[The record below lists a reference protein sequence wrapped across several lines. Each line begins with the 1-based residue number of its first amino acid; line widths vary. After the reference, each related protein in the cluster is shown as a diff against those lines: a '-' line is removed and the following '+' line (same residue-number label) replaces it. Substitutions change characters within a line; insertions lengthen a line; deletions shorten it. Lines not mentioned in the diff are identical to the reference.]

1 MTSKTIAI
9 AGVLAA
15 AVSHAENK
23 SQAPPAVEQSA
34 IAALERMG
42 AFLRQQ
48 KSFTVRV
55 EIDNDY
61 VVDGGQKVRLSSRGD
76 LRVRRPD
83 HLRASMVSDRK
94 AREFF
99 YAGNTFTIYSPRIGY
114 YATVTAPPTIR
125 ELADS
130 LEQQYGLELPM
141 VDLFRLGT
149 DASTLKR
156 ITSAHWVGTATID
169 GVAMDQYAFRQPG
182 LDWQIWIQRGDR
194 PLPRK
199 LVLTTTDDPAR
210 PERIIDMTW
219 DLGARHPESIF
230 TFVPPKGSRQI
241 AIAGQGG
248 RPNVAR
254 TSRPQAQEKR
264 TQCEAPITC

>member
-1 MTSKTIAI
+1 
-9 AGVLAA
+9 VLAA

-34 IAALERMG
+34 ISALQRMG

-48 KSFTVRV
+48 QSFTVRV
-55 EIDNDY
+55 DIDNDY
-61 VVDGGQKVRLSSRGD
+61 VVDGGQKVRLSSHGD

-94 AREFF
+94 SREFF
-99 YAGNTFTIYSPRIGY
+99 YAGKTFTIFSPRHNY
-114 YATVTAPPTIR
+114 YATVAAPSTIR

-149 DASTLKR
+149 DPSTLKQ

-169 GVAMDQYAFRQPG
+169 GVITDQYAFRQPG
-182 LDWQIWIQRGDR
+182 LDWQIWIQRDR

-210 PERIIDMTW
+210 PERVIEMKW
-219 DLGARHPESIF
+219 DLGARHPESTF
-230 TFVPPKGSRQI
+230 TFVPPQGSRQI
-241 AIAGQGG
+241 AFAGQGR

-254 TSRPQAQEKR
+254 ASRPQEKR
-264 TQCEAPITC
+264 TQCESPITC

>member
-23 SQAPPAVEQSA
+23 SQAPPAVEPSA
-34 IAALERMG
+34 ISALERMG
-42 AFLRQQ
+42 EFLRRQQ
-48 KSFTVRV
+48 SFTVRV
-55 EIDNDY
+55 DISHDY
-61 VVDGGQKVRLSSRGD
+61 VVDSGQKVRLSSHGD

-83 HLRASMVSDRK
+83 RLRADIVSDRK
-94 AREFF
+94 TRELF
-99 YAGNTFTIYSPRIGY
+99 YAGNTFTIYSPRVGY
-114 YATVTAPPTIR
+114 YATVAAPPTINQ
-125 ELADS
+125 LADQ
-130 LEQQYGLELPM
+130 LEDRYGLELPI

-149 DASTLKR
+149 NKAVLQQ
-156 ITSAHWVGTATID
+156 ITSARWVGLATID
-169 GVAMDQYAFRQPG
+169 GVATDQYAFRQSG

-210 PERIIDMTW
+210 PERSIEMTW
-219 DLGARHPESIF
+219 DLGAKHPESTF
-230 TFVPPKGSRQI
+230 TFVPPKDSRRI

-248 RPNVAR
+248 ASIVAR
-254 TSRPQAQEKR
+254 KQEMRPTCESRNTPS
-264 TQCEAPITC
+264 C

>member
-1 MTSKTIAI
+1 MTSKSIAI

-15 AVSHAENK
+15 AVSHADNK
-23 SQAPPAVEQSA
+23 SQTPPAVEPSA
-34 IAALERMG
+34 VSALQRMG

-48 KSFTVRV
+48 QSFTVRV
-55 EIDNDY
+55 DIDNDY
-61 VVDGGQKVRLSSRGD
+61 VVDSGQKIRLSSHGD

-83 HLRASMVSDRK
+83 HLRAAVVSDRK

-99 YAGNTFTIYSPRIGY
+99 YAGNTFTIYSPRVGY

-125 ELADS
+125 ELADV
-130 LEQQYGLELPM
+130 LEDRYGLELPL

-149 DASTLKR
+149 DKSALQQ
-156 ITSAHWVGTATID
+156 ITSGRWVGTATID
-169 GVAMDQYAFRQPG
+169 GVATDHYAFRQPG

-210 PERIIDMTW
+210 PERIIEMKW
-219 DLGARHPESIF
+219 DLGARHPDSIF
-230 TFVPPKGSRQI
+230 TFVPPSGSRQI
-241 AIAGQGG
+241 AIAEQGG
-248 RPNVAR
+248 RPIVAR
-254 TSRPQAQEKR
+254 KQQAR
-264 TQCEAPITC
+264 ISCPAPSNS